1 MRVLLRTA
9 LSIVAV
15 LAASA
20 VIPVASAADAVR
32 PPTVLVIGA
41 TGETGLE
48 TMAAA
53 QAAGLQTRG
62 LTRDRALAVATH
74 PGLDWF
80 EVDVRDPARLA
91 DALRDVRYV
100 IATIGAPAATGA
112 DSPQFID
119 YLGVVNAI
127 DAAVDADVQ
136 HFVLISSG
144 AAGPHREPRLT
155 PRLGFVLLWKTLAEN
170 HLKASGLDYTII
182 GPGGLYGTPART
194 AGLVLMPRSEYRA
207 ANVSRGDVARVAVD
221 ALRNDA
227 AVGKSFALI
236 NSDAATTE
244 T

>member
-80 EVDVRDPARLA
+80 EVDVRDPRAWQMPCGTCVCDRH
-91 DALRDVRYV
+91 DWR
-100 IATIGAPAATGA
+100 
-112 DSPQFID
+112 
-119 YLGVVNAI
+119 
-127 DAAVDADVQ
+127 
-136 HFVLISSG
+136 
-144 AAGPHREPRLT
+144 AGRH
-155 PRLGFVLLWKTLAEN
+155 G
-170 HLKASGLDYTII
+170 S
-182 GPGGLYGTPART
+182 
-194 AGLVLMPRSEYRA
+194 
-207 ANVSRGDVARVAVD
+207 
-221 ALRNDA
+221 
-227 AVGKSFALI
+227 
-236 NSDAATTE
+236 
-244 T
+244 